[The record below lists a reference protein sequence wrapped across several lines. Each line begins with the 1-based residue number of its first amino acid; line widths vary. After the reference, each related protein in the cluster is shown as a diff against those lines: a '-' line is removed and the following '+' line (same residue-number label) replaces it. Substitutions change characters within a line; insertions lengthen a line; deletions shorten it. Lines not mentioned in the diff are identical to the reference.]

1 MARLKVLA
9 ESCGFCDERC
19 VDENLMEQLVEGL
32 LDRDAIQQKI
42 GLTRLTNRSLVPI
55 GFGLN
60 F

>member
-19 VDENLMEQLVEGL
+19 VDENLLEQLVEGL

-42 GLTRLTNRSLVPI
+42 GLTFIRLTYRSHVPT
-55 GFGLN
+55 GFG
-60 F
+60 